1 MSAGWDQMIVAPTL
15 DNVSNGSAI
24 YLQVGGKVP
33 AEIRRS
39 DHNQT
44 ATWLSRS
51 FDKRNSGEEDQ
62 NQKKSADAGQVLME
76 FF

>member
-1 MSAGWDQMIVAPTL
+1 MIVAPTL
-15 DNVSNGSAI
+15 NNVSNGSAI

-33 AEIRRS
+33 AEIRGS
-39 DHNQT
+39 DHNRT

-62 NQKKSADAGQVLME
+62 NQKKSANAGQVLME

>member
-1 MSAGWDQMIVAPTL
+1 MSAGWDQMIVAATL
-15 DNVSNGSAI
+15 DNVPNSSAI

-51 FDKRNSGEEDQ
+51 VAKRNSGEEDK
-62 NQKKSADAGQVLME
+62 NEKKSADAG
-76 FF
+76 

>member
-15 DNVSNGSAI
+15 NNVSNGSAI

-33 AEIRRS
+33 AEIRGS

-44 ATWLSRS
+44 ATRLSRS
-51 FDKRNSGEEDQ
+51 VAKRNPGGEDQ
-62 NQKKSADAGQVLME
+62 NQKKSADAG
-76 FF
+76 

>member
-33 AEIRRS
+33 AEIRGS

-51 FDKRNSGEEDQ
+51 VAKRNSGEEDQ

>member
-1 MSAGWDQMIVAPTL
+1 MIVAPTL

-33 AEIRRS
+33 AEIRGS

-44 ATWLSRS
+44 ATWLSRRA
-51 FDKRNSGEEDQ
+51 DKRNSGEEDQ